1 MSCFAPDPLKIEN
14 PEFKCTAPNE
24 YALEADVAISDHS
37 SGSKSTRYS
46 TLSFCTD
53 NMGGYPFDI
62 AVRLGDPKEWLTQ
75 GDVTAITIRFR
86 GDYEAHILQEFLQHA
101 GSMATVVYGQYIKH
115 DEEET

>member
-1 MSCFAPDPLKIEN
+1 
-14 PEFKCTAPNE
+14 
-24 YALEADVAISDHS
+24 
-37 SGSKSTRYS
+37 
-46 TLSFCTD
+46 
-53 NMGGYPFDI
+53 MGGYPFDI

-86 GDYEAHILQEFLQHA
+86 GDYETHILQEFLQHA